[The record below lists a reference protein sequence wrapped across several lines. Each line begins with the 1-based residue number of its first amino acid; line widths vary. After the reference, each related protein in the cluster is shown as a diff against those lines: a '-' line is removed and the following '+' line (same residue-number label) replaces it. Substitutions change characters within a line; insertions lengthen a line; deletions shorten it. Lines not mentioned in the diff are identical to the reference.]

1 MAKLVADAVL
11 DAALQYLEDN
21 VDWLAVCEGAPTT
34 YEHAHS
40 NRGTGAGKA
49 LAHSVTPTFT
59 GPVDDGTGILGRK
72 TTVDEEAAMTVDMSS
87 VGGGADHVALCDV
100 SAVALLYVTTCTAQ
114 ALTAGNTVT
123 ALAWKIQIGDPT

>member
-21 VDWLAVCEGAPTT
+21 VDFLSVCEGAPTT

-40 NRGTGAGKA
+40 NKGTGAGKVCA
-49 LAHSVTPTFT
+49 SSATPTFT
-59 GPVDDGTGILGRK
+59 GPADHTSGRK
-72 TTVDEEAAMTVDMSS
+72 TTVDEEAAMSVAVSGTV
-87 VGGGADHVALCDV
+87 DHVALCDV
-100 SAVALLYVTTCTAQ
+100 GATTLLYVTTCTSQ

-123 ALAWKIQIGDPT
+123 CPAWIISIADPT

>member
-21 VDWLAVCEGAPTT
+21 VDWLSVCEGAPTT

-40 NRGTGAGKA
+40 NKGTATGKA
-49 LAHSVTPTFT
+49 LAHGTPSFT
-59 GPVDDGTGILGRK
+59 GPADGGSGGRK
-72 TTVDEEAAMTVDMSS
+72 TTVDEEAAMTVDVS
-87 VGGGADHVALCDV
+87 GTADHVALCKTGTTE
-100 SAVALLYVTTCTAQ
+100 LLYVTTCTSQ

-123 ALAWKIQIGDPT
+123 VPAWAITIGDPT